1 MNRKYIL
8 LRRILGVSTI
18 LLGLLIAILPM
29 FGRAALNE
37 ARIIDQRSDTSY
49 SDRLKF
55 VFFPDEED
63 VNAVLTISDG
73 YEEYNLLTQRL
84 GMELGD
90 EDGYKG
96 YIFDLQTDPPIEQ
109 IQSGN
114 LTFPVTDEIKKGS
127 GDYKLYAF
135 DTSRG
140 IEEGEYWV
148 FDCNYLA
155 TPGISAADLHTVINM
170 PASKFNKLTVFVFV
184 HSSKHAGTP
193 TPTSGVTLTPTPGV
207 TDTPTVAPSQTQ
219 TPTPTRVATPTP
231 RRGPTNTPTPTAVPL
246 RISAIDDQRSDRR
259 DSKGI
264 SSMVYGGTVPNSI
277 LIVRDSD
284 GVGIKKIVV
293 LRKGMILKPWYIRLV
308 DQNKRDI
315 TDFKTVTITLPIPA
329 TMNLNRGRV
338 VMVGRRRSGK
348 LHVFDTKIIKKNGYD
363 CVEFTTDY
371 FSDYEY
377 GMLYTPEDAS
387 EDENV
392 LNVSDEREDKEG
404 SERIG
409 GSVTEG
415 SGKRTLH
422 IADSDGVVVLRRIV
436 WRAGM
441 QLKPY
446 RIWITDE
453 AGNNVDDFGTLTV
466 TLPLPADMDP
476 QKGTIRVVGSTK
488 ENAADDF
495 VPEVIKNDDG
505 TYSVRFTTDYF
516 SDNEYGI
523 VYTPYTLEPDVTNTP
538 TPTVPPTP
546 TTAATATP
554 TLSPTPY
561 SNNTPTPTQKAPTPT
576 RGGGA
581 IVTVVVTNTPTPT
594 PFGGYSGGTGGGN
607 GGDNGGGGT
616 GRPGRTPIVT
626 PHGRTFDENGLSMNY
641 ATTGK
646 GGGSSVNYQSN
657 GNTVKGSNAKDM
669 PKTGMA
675 DVKRMLA
682 VIILITLGC
691 IQLVTTIPIKKK

>member
-18 LLGLLIAILPM
+18 LLGLLIAILPI
-29 FGRAALNE
+29 FGSAA
-37 ARIIDQRSDTSY
+37 AGSAIINDWRSEKVGEVSLYYQDGPQ
-49 SDRLKF
+49 DLEI
-55 VFFPDEED
+55 D
-63 VNAVLTISDG
+63 ISDG
-73 YEEYNLLTQRL
+73 YDETGYLSNYLGIELGEYDRCKGYILQSNNYNDYALSGAELMLTMPEDFSEVSGDEYALYAIDTVNGTDPVQYSCRL
-84 GMELGD
+84 EDVYDGYDLVIAELGD
-90 EDGYKG
+90 INSNMLMKYWQF
-96 YIFDLQTDPPIEQ
+96 IFVKTGAPLD
-109 IQSGN
+109 
-114 LTFPVTDEIKKGS
+114 V
-127 GDYKLYAF
+127 
-135 DTSRG
+135 
-140 IEEGEYWV
+140 
-148 FDCNYLA
+148 
-155 TPGISAADLHTVINM
+155 
-170 PASKFNKLTVFVFV
+170 
-184 HSSKHAGTP
+184 TP
-193 TPTSGVTLTPTPGV
+193 TEEP
-207 TDTPTVAPSQTQ
+207 TDTPTPSPTQ
-219 TPTPTRVATPTP
+219 TPTPTRVATPTPTP

-284 GVGIKKIVV
+284 GVGIKKIAV

-348 LHVFDTKIIKKNGYD
+348 LHVFDTKIITKNGYD

-377 GMLYTPEDAS
+377 GMLYTPEDVS

-576 RGGGA
+576 RSGGA

-594 PFGGYSGGTGGGN
+594 PFGGYNGGVSGN

-646 GGGSSVNYQSN
+646 GGGSNVNYQGK
-657 GNTVKGSNAKDM
+657 GNIVKGSNAKDM

-675 DVKRMLA
+675 DVRRMLA

>member
-18 LLGLLIAILPM
+18 LLGLLIAILPI
-29 FGRAALNE
+29 FGSAA
-37 ARIIDQRSDTSY
+37 AGSAIINDQRSEKVGEVSLYYQDGPQ
-49 SDRLKF
+49 DIEI
-55 VFFPDEED
+55 D
-63 VNAVLTISDG
+63 ISDG
-73 YEEYNLLTQRL
+73 YEETGYLSNYL
-84 GMELGD
+84 GIELGEYD
-90 EDGYKG
+90 RCKG
-96 YIFDLQTDPPIEQ
+96 YILQSNNYNDYSL
-109 IQSGN
+109 SGAE
-114 LTFPVTDEIKKGS
+114 LM
-127 GDYKLYAF
+127 L
-135 DTSRG
+135 
-140 IEEGEYWV
+140 
-148 FDCNYLA
+148 
-155 TPGISAADLHTVINM
+155 NM
-170 PASKFNKLTVFVFV
+170 PASFSEVSGEKYTLYAIDTVNNMDPVQYSCRLETVYDGYDLVIAELGDINSNMLMKYWQFIFV
-184 HSSKHAGTP
+184 KTGAPLDATP
-193 TPTSGVTLTPTPGV
+193 TDEP
-207 TDTPTVAPSQTQ
+207 TDTPTPSPTQ
-219 TPTPTRVATPTP
+219 TPTPTRVATPTPTP

-348 LHVFDTKIIKKNGYD
+348 LHVFDTKIITKNGYD

-371 FSDYEY
+371 ISDYEY
-377 GMLYTPEDAS
+377 GMLYTPDDGGEED
-387 EDENV
+387 NV

-594 PFGGYSGGTGGGN
+594 PFGGYSGGNGGGN